1 MIVLKKW
8 IMFMGTATLAIGLS
22 ACGETAEPV
31 SEDGSAKGEASDLT
45 AEEVYAKAVEATEK
59 ITGLH
64 ADIVTDQVMAM
75 QPDGMVINMKVNSA
89 MDMTNGPLAFHQT
102 AETSIVSEDIENTNP
117 MSMEMYYTEEG
128 LYMYEETMATW
139 LKMPDESIED
149 LKGLADQQTA
159 DPSQQLEELAEFQ
172 NDFSFEQTADEYI
185 LTLDASG
192 EKFKELM
199 DQQLEKTLGQMEI
212 EAQMAL
218 EDMTIHS
225 VNYIINIDKETFL
238 TNSMDMKMD
247 MDMNIEGESMNIKS
261 DIQAD
266 YSKYNE
272 IEAITIPAEIME
284 QAQEIA
290 G

>member
-1 MIVLKKW
+1 MKKW
-8 IMFMGTATLAIGLS
+8 IMFMSTATLAIGLA

-31 SEDGSAKGEASDLT
+31 SGDEAAKGENSELT
-45 AEEVYAKAVEATEK
+45 AEEVYTKSMEASEE
-59 ITGLH
+59 ITSLH

-75 QPDGMVINMKVNSA
+75 QPDGMVINMKMDSA
-89 MDMTNGPLAFHQT
+89 MDMTTEPLAFHQT
-102 AETSIVSEDIENTNP
+102 AETSMVSEDIENTNP
-117 MSMEMYYTEEG
+117 MSMEMYFTDQG

-139 LKMPDESIED
+139 LKMPDDSIED

-159 DPSQQLEELAEFQ
+159 DPSQQLEELADFQ
-172 NDFSFEQTADEYI
+172 DDFTFEQTADEYI

-192 EKFKELM
+192 EKIQELM
-199 DQQLEKTLGQMEI
+199 AQQLEKTLGQMEL
-212 EAQMAL
+212 EAQTAL

-225 VNYIINIDKETFL
+225 VNYVINVDKETFL
-238 TNSMDMKMD
+238 TNSLDVKMD

-272 IEAITIPAEIME
+272 IEAITIPAEVLE
-284 QAQEIA
+284 QAQEIT

>member
-1 MIVLKKW
+1 MKKW
-8 IMFMGTATLAIGLS
+8 IMFMSTATLAIGLS
-22 ACGETAEPV
+22 ACGETAEPA
-31 SEDGSAKGEASDLT
+31 SGDESAKGEDSDLT
-45 AEEVYAKAVEATEK
+45 AEEVYTKSVEASGE

-64 ADIVTDQVMAM
+64 ADIVTDQVMTM
-75 QPDGMVINMKVNSA
+75 QPDGMVINMKVDSA
-89 MDMTNGPLAFHQT
+89 MDMATDPLAFHQT

-117 MSMEMYYTEEG
+117 MNMEMYFAEEG
-128 LYMYEETMATW
+128 LYMYEETMDTW

-172 NDFSFEQTADEYI
+172 NDFTFEQTADEYI

-212 EAQMAL
+212 EAQMGL

-238 TNSMDMKMD
+238 TNNMNMKMD
-247 MDMNIEGESMNIKS
+247 MDMNIEGEPMNIKS

-266 YSKYNE
+266 YSEYNE
-272 IEAITIPAEIME
+272 IEAIAVPAEVIE

>member
-1 MIVLKKW
+1 LKKW
-8 IMFMGTATLAIGLS
+8 ILFMSTATLAIGLA
-22 ACGETAEPV
+22 ACSETAEPA
-31 SEDGSAKGEASDLT
+31 SGDEAAKGEDSDLT
-45 AEEVYAKAVEATEK
+45 AEEVYAKSVEASEG

-64 ADIVTDQVMAM
+64 ADI
-75 QPDGMVINMKVNSA
+75 
-89 MDMTNGPLAFHQT
+89 
-102 AETSIVSEDIENTNP
+102 NTNP
-117 MSMEMYYTEEG
+117 MSMEMYFTDQG
-128 LYMYEETMATW
+128 MYMYEETMATW

-172 NDFSFEQTADEYI
+172 EDFTFEQTADEYI

-199 DQQLEKTLGQMEI
+199 DQQLDKTLGQMEI

-218 EDMTIHS
+218 EDMTVHS
-225 VNYIINIDKETFL
+225 VHYILNIDKETFL
-238 TNSMDMKMD
+238 ANSMTVQMD
-247 MDMNIEGESMNIKS
+247 MDMNIEGDLMNIKS
-261 DIQAD
+261 DVQAD

-272 IEAITIPAEIME
+272 VEAITIPAEVLE

>member
-1 MIVLKKW
+1 MKKW
-8 IMFMGTATLAIGLS
+8 ILFMSTATLAIGLS
-22 ACGETAEPV
+22 ACGETAEPA
-31 SEDGSAKGEASDLT
+31 SGDETAKGEDSELT
-45 AEEVYAKAVEATEK
+45 AEEVYTKSVEASES

-75 QPDGMVINMKVNSA
+75 QPEGMVINMKVDSA
-89 MDMTNGPLAFHQT
+89 MDMTTEPLAFHQT
-102 AETSIVSEDIENTNP
+102 AETSIVSEDIDNTNP
-117 MSMEMYYTEEG
+117 MSMEMYFTDQG
-128 LYMYEETMATW
+128 MYMYEETMATW
-139 LKMPDESIED
+139 LKMPDESIDD

-159 DPSQQLEELAEFQ
+159 DPSQQLKELAEFQ
-172 NDFSFEQTADEYI
+172 DDFTFEQTADEYI

-225 VNYIINIDKETFL
+225 VNYILNIDKETFL
-238 TNSMDMKMD
+238 TNSMDMQMD
-247 MDMNIEGESMNIKS
+247 MDMNIEGDVMNIKS
-261 DIQAD
+261 DVQAD
-266 YSKYNE
+266 YSQYNE
-272 IEAITIPAEIME
+272 IEAITAPAEVVE